1 MQDHHQT
8 SPAGPRPIEARDDR
22 PLGAAIGRGL
32 MCRCP
37 ACGRGRLLRG
47 YLRVAPA
54 CPACGEDLSP
64 QRADDG
70 PAYLTI
76 LIVGHLLA
84 PLLMWYFVAFRPSP
98 AEMIA
103 VFATGSVALSL
114 ALLPR
119 MKGMIV
125 AIQWS
130 RRMHGFGAGEVRH
143 D

>member
-1 MQDHHQT
+1 MQDQ
-8 SPAGPRPIEARDDR
+8 PDFDQDDR
-22 PLGAAIGRGL
+22 PIGRAIARGL

-37 ACGRGRLLRG
+37 ACGRGRMLEG

-84 PLLMWYFVAFRPSP
+84 PLLLWVFVAFRPSP
-98 AEMIA
+98 LQMIA

-119 MKGMIV
+119 MKGLIV

-130 RRMHGFGAGEVRH
+130 RRMHGFGPGEVAH

>member
-1 MQDHHQT
+1 MTD
-8 SPAGPRPIEARDDR
+8 IDDR
-22 PLGAAIGRGL
+22 PLWPAIARGL

-37 ACGRGRLLRG
+37 HCGRGPLFEG
-47 YLRVAPA
+47 YLTVRAA
-54 CPACGEDLSP
+54 CPTCGEDFRA

-76 LIVGHLLA
+76 LIVGHLMA
-84 PLLMWYFVAFRPSP
+84 PLILWAFVAYRPSP
-98 AEMIA
+98 LTLIA
-103 VFATGSVALSL
+103 VFATGCVALSL
-114 ALLPR
+114 FLLPR

-130 RRMHGFGAGEVRH
+130 RRMHGFGDGEAAS